1 MRQKKYVLIDDIDGT
16 EAADTITFAL
26 GRQAY
31 EIELNERHIAELRAD
46 FEKWIAKARKVG
58 NRRGRSTASGTTIS
72 NAAKIR
78 KWALQRGIELSDR
91 GRIPMEIREQ
101 YQRETGDV

>member
-16 EAADTITFAL
+16 EAAETIAFAL
-26 GRQAY
+26 GRQSY

-58 NRRGRSTASGTTIS
+58 GRRGRSAGGGATNSD
-72 NAAKIR
+72 AAKIR
-78 KWALQRGIELSDR
+78 KWAMQRGIVLSNR
-91 GRIPMEIREQ
+91 GRIPLEIRDQ
-101 YQRETGDV
+101 YQRETGDM